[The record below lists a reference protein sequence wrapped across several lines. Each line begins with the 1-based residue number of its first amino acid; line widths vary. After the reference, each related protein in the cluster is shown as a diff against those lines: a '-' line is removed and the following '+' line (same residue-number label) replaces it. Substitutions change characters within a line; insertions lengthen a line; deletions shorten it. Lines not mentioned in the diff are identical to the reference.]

1 MISSDLI
8 RWLVL
13 IFEPLIATHSPALLD
28 LFISFDA
35 SISSTM
41 AFPPLGNSDL
51 VVVSASIYF
60 PSNQK
65 CDALFH
71 PIAYDHSY
79 GDWGAFHDHLG
90 DVPREDIFKLSD
102 STAASGWN

>member
-1 MISSDLI
+1 MVSSHI
-8 RWLVL
+8 RTPDCDSQSCSFRFIYFFWRQY
-13 IFEPLIATHSPALLD
+13 
-28 LFISFDA
+28 LFYNGFP
-35 SISSTM
+35 STGK
-41 AFPPLGNSDL
+41 FWY

-79 GDWGAFHDHLG
+79 GDWGAFYDHLG